1 MPKVTGTRDHNARE
15 LFTKLQRGPASIHN
29 TAGCRAEDYNLWV
42 STWILPQII
51 DLIPQLR
58 KDPPAFQLMNRSQD
72 TPAALEPPT
81 YELMTVLEL
90 KKETITRGLGLMN
103 LRDYKRHELT
113 SVLYADDKKE
123 RETVQNRYPDA
134 RIERSG
140 AEFVIVDTDGNAL
153 TKPHK
158 KRQQAWQQAAEDVRS
173 LIREER
179 HS

>member
-1 MPKVTGTRDHNARE
+1 MPKVSGTRDHNARD
-15 LFTKLQRGPASIHN
+15 LFTRLQRGPASIHN
-29 TAGCRAEDYNLWV
+29 TAGCKAEDYNLWV

-81 YELMTVLEL
+81 YDLMTVLDL
-90 KKETITRGLGLMN
+90 KKETIARGLGLMN
-103 LRDYKRHELT
+103 LRDYKRDELT
-113 SVLYADDKKE
+113 RLLIADDTKE
-123 RETVQNRYPDA
+123 RETVQNRYEGA
-134 RIERSG
+134 RVGRSG
-140 AEFVIVDTDGNAL
+140 AEFVIVEKDGHPL

-158 KRQQAWQQAAEDVRS
+158 TSQKAWQEAAQDVRS
-173 LIREER
+173 LIQKER